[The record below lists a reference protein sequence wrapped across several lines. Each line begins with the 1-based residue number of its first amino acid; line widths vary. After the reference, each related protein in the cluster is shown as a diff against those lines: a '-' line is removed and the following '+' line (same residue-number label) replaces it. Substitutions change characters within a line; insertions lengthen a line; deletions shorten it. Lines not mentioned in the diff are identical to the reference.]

1 MGRWTCVR
9 MRNNPPQYVSLDLRG
24 LVWLGLVCLAAEMRS
39 ERDVVVEG
47 RIDGWDHDCAAR

>member
-1 MGRWTCVR
+1 